1 MSESDTQNGSRAVM
15 LLEGACRVL
24 AMCGALVLVALSVV
38 TVVSVL
44 GRYLFNTP
52 ITGDFEMV
60 EVGCAIAVST
70 FLPYCQLKNG
80 NVIVDFFTL
89 RAPERIK
96 NLLDAF
102 GCILLTLAFAVLTW
116 RLGLGGIDLYRYNDQ
131 TMILQI
137 GTWWG
142 FLVLVPC
149 AALLTLVG
157 ALTTWRALHGRFST
171 HTVGEFE

>member
-1 MSESDTQNGSRAVM
+1 MSDTQSQLGTRAVR
-15 LLEGACRVL
+15 LLEGACRAL
-24 AMCGALVLVALSVV
+24 AMCGSLVLVVLAAITV
-38 TVVSVL
+38 TSVL
-44 GRYLFNTP
+44 GRYIFNTP

-60 EVGCAIAVST
+60 EIGCAIAIST

-89 RAPERIK
+89 RASERVK

-102 GCILLTLAFAVLTW
+102 GCILLTLAFAILTW
-116 RLGLGGIDLYRYNDQ
+116 RLALGGYDLFRFNDQ

-149 AALLTLVG
+149 TALLTLVG
-157 ALTTWRALHGRFST
+157 GLTTWRALNGRYVT